1 MCARRE
7 SHNNVILTVL
17 GLPRRAYPDRA
28 PAATGSTSM
37 SDLFDQ
43 HLRVRFASSTGSRS
57 SSSSSSRSRSCSPCR
72 DTCQD
77 REPNARYAPWVGV
90 AHEFLYSC
98 RGHRSNLSDMMQAVY
113 SRCPEAKAGVKA
125 DGGAMV
131 WASKNGI
138 QVTKAGATHVAM
150 LPLLP
155 VFPTGE
161 SVRREP
167 PRWLDSPV

>member
-1 MCARRE
+1 
-7 SHNNVILTVL
+7 
-17 GLPRRAYPDRA
+17 
-28 PAATGSTSM
+28 M
-37 SDLFDQ
+37 SGPFDQ
-43 HLRVRFASSTGSRS
+43 FNVGPDWHGLQHIARLASFTGSRS
-57 SSSSSSRSRSCSPCR
+57 RSSSSRSRSCSPCR

-77 REPNARYAPWVGV
+77 REPRAKDSAPWVGV

-98 RGHRSNLSDMMQAVY
+98 RDHRSSLSNMMQVVY